1 MPYITKQDQKKY
13 DKHIDEI
20 VTQLNLEGV
29 TASYPAG
36 HLNYIITKIV
46 NDTVKRQGLRY
57 QILNSVVGSLECC
70 KMELYR
76 RVAAPYEDEKILQNG
91 DVYTIV
97 EE

>member
-1 MPYITKQDQKKY
+1 M
-13 DKHIDEI
+13 
-20 VTQLNLEGV
+20 
-29 TASYPAG
+29 
-36 HLNYIITKIV
+36 NYIITKII

-76 RVAAPYEDEKILQNG
+76 RVAAPYEDEKISQNG
-91 DVYTIV
+91 DVYTLI